1 MKNSAY
7 IALAI
12 GVLLATFFI
21 TQGISQNIDNPD
33 LAGKYAA
40 FIDEAIAKCR
50 KKAEMLGSKSPNI
63 RRQAFCACLKG
74 AYLKVHK
81 EELVSYLIN
90 VRAVPCCHRVQY
102 HLNKQFYQAFKPK
115 ELYVLLEAGQ
125 MLNHSK

>member
-1 MKNSAY
+1 MKKSAY

-12 GVLLATFFI
+12 GALLVTFFT

-74 AYLKVHK
+74 AYLKTHR
-81 EELVSYLIN
+81 EELVAYLTVID
-90 VRAVPCCHRVQY
+90 AVPSCNRVQY
-102 HLNKQFYQAFKPK
+102 NLNKRFYQAFEPDQ
-115 ELYVLLEAGQ
+115 LYVLLEAGQ
-125 MLNHSK
+125 ILNH

>member
-1 MKNSAY
+1 MKKSAY

-12 GVLLATFFI
+12 GALLVTFFT

-74 AYLKVHK
+74 AYLKTHK
-81 EELVSYLIN
+81 KELVAYLTVID
-90 VRAVPCCHRVQY
+90 AVPSCNRVQY
-102 HLNKQFYQAFKPK
+102 HLNKRFYQAFEPDQ
-115 ELYVLLEAGQ
+115 LYVLLEAGQ
-125 MLNHSK
+125 ILNH